1 MKTNNKND
9 ISILLISCAFIC
21 ISVFGILILDNINS
35 RIAPIDQ
42 IELEEEKIIEKKSL
56 VTTDGSFLT

>member
-35 RIAPIDQ
+35 RIASIDQ
-42 IELEEEKIIEKKSL
+42 IELEEEKIIEKR
-56 VTTDGSFLT
+56 DI